1 MEVCGHGA
9 DALMNPST
17 EQARALVEGL
27 LRTGIDTVVVAPGSR
42 NGPLSIALAQAAHAG
57 KVHLHVRVDERSAS
71 FLALGMAKRLG
82 QPTAVVCTSGTATA
96 HFHAAAYEATEMG
109 VPLLLLTA
117 DRPPLVRHRGANQ
130 SIDQREMFGPAVV
143 KSIDCALAEQQPATH
158 WRAVISDAVA
168 AARGNA
174 STAPGAVHIN
184 LPFAEPLVPGDG
196 DTSWVQQL
204 PDVVPPRASTDVARA
219 TWSKVWPQGG
229 ETPRGVVITS
239 DPSHAAD
246 VVALAEALQWPV
258 LAEPGS
264 GARCGNTAI
273 LRYLDLLERPELA
286 PDVVLTVGRF
296 GLSRSVASFVRNA
309 PRHISVGR
317 RTLDPLLTIDEQ
329 IARLPDV
336 GKLKPT
342 SPAWLSAWKSAD
354 VQAQRHAL
362 TRQQL
367 LVATVLEAAAPGD
380 LVWYG
385 PSSVIRDA
393 ERAAPAFDD
402 IVTSYMNRGANGID
416 GVVSSAIGAAL
427 AHQRLKHDAHALV
440 LLGDLTLLHD
450 INGFLLPQGPAAPNI
465 TFVVIDSNGGRIF
478 KRLEQGAAEYAPV
491 FDTVYGT
498 PHDRDLVAILSAYGV
513 NASRLKTAVELRATL
528 DAVREQSGIKAIVVD
543 DQE

>member
-1 MEVCGHGA
+1 
-9 DALMNPST
+9 MNPST
-17 EQARALVEGL
+17 AQARALVEGL

-42 NGPLSIALAQAAHAG
+42 NGPLSIALAQAAQAG
-57 KVHLHVRVDERSAS
+57 KISLHVRVDERSAS

-82 QPTAVVCTSGTATA
+82 QPTAVLCTSGTATA
-96 HFHAAAYEATEMG
+96 HFHAAAYEATEAG
-109 VPLLLLTA
+109 VPLLLMTA
-117 DRPPLVRHRGANQ
+117 DRPPIVRHKGANQ
-130 SIDQREMFGPAVV
+130 SIDQRDMFGPSVV

-174 STAPGAVHIN
+174 STSPGAVHIN
-184 LPFAEPLVPGDG
+184 LPFAEPLVPGDD

-204 PDVVPPRASTDVARA
+204 PDVVTPRASIDVARA
-219 TWSKVWPQGG
+219 TWAKIWPAGG

-239 DPSHAAD
+239 DPTHAAD
-246 VVALAEALQWPV
+246 VVAFAEALQWPV

-264 GARCGNTAI
+264 GARCGTTAVT
-273 LRYLDLLERPELA
+273 RYLDLLERPDLV
-286 PDVVLTVGRF
+286 PDVVVTVGRF
-296 GLSRSVASFVRNA
+296 ALSRSVAAFVRKS

-317 RTLDPLLTIDEQ
+317 RVLDPLLTADEQ
-329 IARLPDV
+329 IARLPDI
-336 GKLKPT
+336 GKLKPST
-342 SPAWLSAWKSAD
+342 DWLAVWNAAERE
-354 VQAQRHAL
+354 AQRHAL
-362 TRQQL
+362 NRQQL
-367 LVATVLEAAAPGD
+367 LVATALEAVEPGD

-402 IVTSYMNRGANGID
+402 VVTSYMNRGANGID

-427 AHQRLKHDAHALV
+427 MHQRFKHDAHAFV

-450 INGFLLPQGPAAPNI
+450 INGFLLPSGAAVPNI

-478 KRLEQGAAEYAPV
+478 RKLEQGAPEYAAV

-498 PHDRDLVAILSAYGV
+498 PHDRDLVAVLSAYGV
-513 NASRLKTAVELRATL
+513 NATRLKTAVELRATL
-528 DAVREQSGIKAIVVD
+528 DAVRGQAGIQAIIVD